1 MVDALDV
8 PAKKWPIFPA
18 APMQLGPFEP
28 AVLRLAWF
36 LPRAF
41 LKLFLVFVAVVVL

>member
-8 PAKKWPIFPA
+8 PGKKRPPF
-18 APMQLGPFEP
+18 QLTFELV
-28 AVLRLAWF
+28 VLRLAWF

>member
-8 PAKKWPIFPA
+8 PAKNWPLLPA
-18 APMQLGPFEP
+18 APAFQFAL
-28 AVLRLAWF
+28 AILRLAWF

-41 LKLFLVFVAVVVL
+41 LK